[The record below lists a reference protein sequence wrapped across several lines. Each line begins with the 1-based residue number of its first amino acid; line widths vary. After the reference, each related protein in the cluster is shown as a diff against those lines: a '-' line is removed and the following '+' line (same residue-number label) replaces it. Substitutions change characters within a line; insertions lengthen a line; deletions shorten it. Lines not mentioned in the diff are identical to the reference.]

1 MCEFCLPFIS
11 VRWQGRQRDW
21 TKPKE
26 RWHRITFLFQDFF
39 HLELFPQR
47 DWLKRG
53 LMQKCWRREDATHN
67 CFLKGTSATKTNG
80 KMWEFFPSRGP
91 PLPVWEPHV
100 CEKKNMVY
108 FAFQDLRNIFGFQK
122 NVHFWVVLW
131 FVEVGT
137 GDPTPPRK
145 RKIPTLSRFVIFFLQ
160 NEHSGTQNKI
170 NLKWSNWS
178 DNTSPL
184 L

>member
-1 MCEFCLPFIS
+1 MLAHLKKITGKCGNFSQVWDPPSPQFGNPMF
-11 VRWQGRQRDW
+11 VR
-21 TKPKE
+21 
-26 RWHRITFLFQDFF
+26 
-39 HLELFPQR
+39 
-47 DWLKRG
+47 
-53 LMQKCWRREDATHN
+53 
-67 CFLKGTSATKTNG
+67 
-80 KMWEFFPSRGP
+80 
-91 PLPVWEPHV
+91 
-100 CEKKNMVY
+100 KKIMVY

-170 NLKWSNWS
+170 NLK
-178 DNTSPL
+178 
-184 L
+184 

>member
-1 MCEFCLPFIS
+1 MAGAAELSQCSYRNRQIS
-11 VRWQGRQRDW
+11 SKVTMDIIKW
-21 TKPKE
+21 TQEGQIRRIREAPPQKKRENVGIFPK
-26 RWHRITFLFQDFF
+26 W
-39 HLELFPQR
+39 
-47 DWLKRG
+47 
-53 LMQKCWRREDATHN
+53 
-67 CFLKGTSATKTNG
+67 GT
-80 KMWEFFPSRGP
+80 PP
-91 PLPVWEPHV
+91 PLPPVWEWHV
-100 CEKKNMVY
+100 CEKKIMVY
-108 FAFQDLRNIFGFQK
+108 FAFQDLRNIFGFHK

-137 GDPTPPRK
+137 GDPTPPLK

>member
-1 MCEFCLPFIS
+1 
-11 VRWQGRQRDW
+11 
-21 TKPKE
+21 
-26 RWHRITFLFQDFF
+26 
-39 HLELFPQR
+39 
-47 DWLKRG
+47 
-53 LMQKCWRREDATHN
+53 MQLTIV
-67 CFLKGTSATKTNG
+67 FLKGRLQQTKNG

-91 PLPVWEPHV
+91 PLHPVWEPHV
-100 CEKKNMVY
+100 CEKKYMVY

-137 GDPTPPRK
+137 GDPTPPLK

-170 NLKWSNWS
+170 NLK
-178 DNTSPL
+178 
-184 L
+184 